1 MVEHFFVSN
10 GSRSLVW
17 LSLCLK
23 IILVFRYLL
32 LISGV
37 FFFLTGIIIN
47 LVHSFLLIGMESR
60 SNEAVVLKV
69 WVNCYAH
76 ILG

>member
-10 GSRSLVW
+10 GSRGLVW
-17 LSLCLK
+17 LSLRLK

-32 LISGV
+32 LFTRV
-37 FFFLTGIIIN
+37 LFFLTGIIVN
-47 LVHSFLLIGMESR
+47 LVDSFLLIRVVSG
-60 SNEAVVLKV
+60 SNEAIVLKV
-69 WVNCYAH
+69 WVNCFAH